1 MCKACKHLDS
11 AVQLPCRLTP
21 LLPWQDMR
29 AYVAEQRIDPEELK
43 GSHKLHKSKADKMKA
58 VLEGREGREFGAA
71 ASRKNKKTGGK
82 SNKEKLKSK
91 NLPLGAR
98 KAVVRRRGSK
108 QRVGKKNFASKKK
121 LR

>member
-1 MCKACKHLDS
+1 MLSCPEHGSFCI
-11 AVQLPCRLTP
+11 VQAQRLTQI
-21 LLPWQDMR
+21 WSFQDMR
-29 AYVAEQRIDPEELK
+29 AYLTEQRMDPDDLK
-43 GSHKLHKSKADKMKA
+43 GKHKSRKSKADKMKS

-98 KAVVRRRGSK
+98 KAVVQRRGSK
-108 QRVGKKNFASKKK
+108 QRVGRKNFKSKKM

>member
-1 MCKACKHLDS
+1 
-11 AVQLPCRLTP
+11 
-21 LLPWQDMR
+21 MR
-29 AYVAEQRIDPEELK
+29 AYLGEQRLDPDELK
-43 GSHKLHKSKADKMKA
+43 GSHKSRKSKADKMKA

-98 KAVVRRRGSK
+98 KAVVQRRGSK
-108 QRVGKKNFASKKK
+108 QRVGKKNFKTKKK

>member
-1 MCKACKHLDS
+1 MSSRSWCAEL
-11 AVQLPCRLTP
+11 VWRM
-21 LLPWQDMR
+21 QDMQ
-29 AYVAEQRIDPEELK
+29 AYLGEHRVDPSELK
-43 GSHKLHKSKADKMKA
+43 GQHKSRKSKADKMRS

-82 SNKEKLKSK
+82 SNKEKLKAK

-98 KAVVRRRGSK
+98 KAVVQRRGNK
-108 QRVGKKNFASKKK
+108 QRVGKKNFSSKKK